1 MNETKTSDDKNMF
14 RLERHEAPF
23 HKTGSAGERFYPLDG
38 KIRMTTSNIPYFYR
52 KMSLGRND
60 RSTNYIRNRNF
71 QKSDDGDLF
80 ISEPTEA
87 IGDNAFLQGHADISQ
102 QGCGYILPRKK
113 NSRALQAEET
123 KQRIFSAAHHLFREK
138 GFDNVTVDEIA
149 KACGFSVGAFYHH
162 FRGKREI
169 MALWHERL
177 DECYKR
183 HYEKMK
189 NAPDFSQ
196 KETVEVIREMM
207 LYINETC
214 IKEGLDFTRVLYC
227 YIISNED
234 FGNEMMSLDR
244 AYFRILRELTER
256 GLGRKEIRKDLSPE
270 QLVRDLTILSRGC
283 LVNYCIEGGGKA
295 MRDYFAPLL
304 DCYLRG
310 IAKTEETPPR

>member
-1 MNETKTSDDKNMF
+1 M
-14 RLERHEAPF
+14 
-23 HKTGSAGERFYPLDG
+23 
-38 KIRMTTSNIPYFYR
+38 
-52 KMSLGRND
+52 
-60 RSTNYIRNRNF
+60 
-71 QKSDDGDLF
+71 
-80 ISEPTEA
+80 
-87 IGDNAFLQGHADISQ
+87 
-102 QGCGYILPRKK
+102 PRKK

-244 AYFRILRELTER
+244 TYFRILRELTER
-256 GLGRKEIRKDLSPE
+256 GLGRKEIRKDLASQGPDWVE
-270 QLVRDLTILSRGC
+270 KRPLPQASAQ
-283 LVNYCIEGGGKA
+283 GGGPGKDKGHTCA
-295 MRDYFAPLL
+295 IICLLHSQALFEYFLSKGKEQRRVAAIVKSLPRPFPFFLYPAASTSRVRYFADTAEIRCPHPSMAARPLAGA
-304 DCYLRG
+304 CTAPARWRKATAEVPG
-310 IAKTEETPPR
+310 GAQH